1 MTDEQRQLNALDAAL
16 AAASNALFET
26 ECLRGM
32 ADGKQI
38 DLAIDRALT
47 LVQKWRR
54 YAEQDDAAHD
64 PRNQWDTLEEW
75 RGER

>member
-47 LVQKWRR
+47 LVQKKPRALTK
-54 YAEQDDAAHD
+54 AEEAAYV
-64 PRNQWDTLEEW
+64 RNDTKLTEKAS
-75 RGER
+75 